1 MKELHEIQPNDKYTI
16 NWLVSLTAGEIQ
28 IKIIIKIRHILKPNF
43 KV

>member
-16 NWLVSLTAGEIQ
+16 NWLVSLTVGEIQ
-28 IKIIIKIRHILKPNF
+28 IKIIIKIRHILKHNL

>member
-1 MKELHEIQPNDKYTI
+1 MKELHEIQLNDKYTI

-28 IKIIIKIRHILKPNF
+28 IKIIIKICHILKHNL